1 MIQAKHRSR
10 AVSCTRG
17 TAREC
22 LCIRRMRGSG
32 SCRRGGRGRTGCSPI
47 LCPRGEDDAN
57 AECCKQKGERSS
69 APILDSS
76 FVFQHSSFND
86 WARVPT
92 FVRARDYRAR
102 RADRAFLRVHKDL
115 PLTRLDWVVLIGTL
129 LLIVAYGVWKGRKQ
143 QRLAAY
149 LLADRQLKWP
159 TIALSIMATQA
170 SAITFLSTPG
180 QAYADGMRFV
190 QFYLGLPIAMVI
202 LAITAVPIYHRLRV
216 FTAYE
221 YLETRFG
228 VGTRTLTAILFL
240 VQRGLSTGITL
251 YAPALIAGRMGRLNA
266 IDFSFDLTTP
276 YNFWSGLF
284 GGLLVA
290 LSYFGTDQSQ
300 VQRYL
305 TGASETESKLGLLMN
320 GMIKVP
326 MQFFILF
333 VGAIVFVFYQFIAPP
348 LFFNNVER
356 AKVSGSAE
364 YAQLEARH
372 QRTFEAKRTEVHRL
386 VEAMRARDANATAQ
400 ATARVP
406 ELQKED
412 GATRAAAVSLI
423 RKADKAADP
432 SDTNYIFL
440 TFVVSTLPAGLVGL
454 LLAAIFC
461 AAMSAT
467 SSGLNSLASTTVV
480 DVVKRLMWRNLTD
493 HQYVKVSKLLTVF
506 WGLFAIGFAEF
517 ASRLGSL
524 IEAVNIL
531 GSLFYGTVLGI
542 FLLAFYTKRIGGT
555 AVCLGAIV
563 GEAAV
568 AWCAISTK
576 VAWLWWNV
584 VGLVVGVVAAGTI
597 QMLVPAPE
605 PKAISPSTR

>member
-1 MIQAKHRSR
+1 
-10 AVSCTRG
+10 VS
-17 TAREC
+17 
-22 LCIRRMRGSG
+22 
-32 SCRRGGRGRTGCSPI
+32 
-47 LCPRGEDDAN
+47 
-57 AECCKQKGERSS
+57 
-69 APILDSS
+69 
-76 FVFQHSSFND
+76 
-86 WARVPT
+86 
-92 FVRARDYRAR
+92 
-102 RADRAFLRVHKDL
+102 
-115 PLTRLDWVVLIGTL
+115 RLDWVVLIVTL
-129 LLIVAYGVWKGRKQ
+129 LLIVAYGVWKGRRQ

-228 VGTRTLTAILFL
+228 VGTRTLAAILFL
-240 VQRGLSTGITL
+240 AQRGVSTGITL
-251 YAPALIAGRMGRLNA
+251 YAPVLIVSVLLGWNLHVTSVVIGVLVIIYTAAGGTKAVSWTQVHQLLIALGGMAIALIIAVRMLPHGVGLLEAARVAGRMGRLNA

-356 AKVSGSAE
+356 AKVQSSAYAAQ
-364 YAQLEARH
+364 YAQLEAQH
-372 QRTFEAKRTEVHRL
+372 QKTFAAKREEVHAL
-386 VEAMRARDANATAQ
+386 VDAMRAHDAA
-400 ATARVP
+400 ATARATERVRA
-406 ELQKED
+406 LQNEEK
-412 GATRAAAVSLI
+412 ATRAAAVSLI
-423 RKADKAADP
+423 RKSNAAADA

-440 TFVVSTLPAGLVGL
+440 TFVVQTLPAGLVGL

-480 DVVKRLMWRNLTD
+480 DVVKRLLWRDATD
-493 HQYVKVSKLLTVF
+493 HQYVLASKWLTVF

-531 GSLFYGTVLGI
+531 GSLFYGTILGI

-555 AVCLGAIV
+555 AVCLGAIL

-568 AWCAISTK
+568 AWCAIYTN

-584 VGLVVGVVAAGTI
+584 VGLVVGVVAAGAI
-597 QMLVPAPE
+597 Q
-605 PKAISPSTR
+605 AITPTEDLKPISSSTR